1 MPKKISKELI
11 ISLHLDGF
19 TQRDIAFLVDCS
31 VSTVNKV
38 VNEYISNDENNHY
51 RSFRELSDKDIDKIL
66 YYYEKG
72 YPITF
77 ISRLLNIKASKII
90 SVLID
95 YL

>member
-1 MPKKISKELI
+1 MPKKINKELI
-11 ISLHLDGF
+11 ISLYKDGF
-19 TQRDIAFLVDCS
+19 TQRDIAFLADCS
-31 VSTVNKV
+31 ISTVNKV
-38 VNEYISNDENNHY
+38 INDYVSSNKIDFY
-51 RSFRELSDKDIDKIL
+51 REFREISERDIDKIL

-90 SVLID
+90 SVLMD